1 MGAKL
6 LQCGSCRRRRGASR
20 AVVVFLAGLLIG
32 AAGAGCGQH
41 GHGAST
47 DSEKAADS
55 EALNELLARELTVIG
70 SYGSSLAHAHGRAR
84 ALSLRLRGQDQ
95 AHVDALEKAIRGVGG
110 EADAEPLPLELEGG
124 RPASEA
130 EALTLAYEE
139 ENAAL
144 DLALGSVPDLRTGAA
159 RGLAAALAA
168 DHAQHLTVLRQ
179 LLGAGLGA
187 SVPAPFESGGEPPPE
202 RR

>member
-1 MGAKL
+1 MGTEL

-20 AVVVFLAGLLIG
+20 AVVFFLAAILI
-32 AAGAGCGQH
+32 AGASGCGKH

-55 EALNELLARELTVIG
+55 EILNEILAQELTLIE
-70 SYGSSLAHAHGRAR
+70 SYGPSLAIAHGRAR
-84 ALSLRLRGQDQ
+84 ALVLGLRGQDQ
-95 AHVDALEKAIRGVGG
+95 AHVDALQKGIRGVGG
-110 EADAEPLPLELEGG
+110 EAVAEPMPLEAK
-124 RPASEA
+124 RPANEA

-144 DLALGSVPDLRTGAA
+144 DQALGSAARLQTGAP

-168 DHAQHLTVLRQ
+168 NHAQHLVVLRQ
-179 LLGAGLGA
+179 LMGSGLA
-187 SVPAPFESGGEPPPE
+187 AAVPAPLESGDEPPPE
-202 RR
+202 PR